1 MANSGINTNISHQHA
16 DTAIVMADETTKN
29 TSNTAHGFMPKVGVA
44 GTIPISTGTAISNV
58 ATNYGRNKIT
68 NGNFPFWQRGTS
80 LSAGTGGYLA
90 DMWQNYAGGAT
101 IAVSQQAFTVGQ
113 YLDQEAAARIAEGGT
128 GGPSVRKE
136 VRISDQTTAKALI
149 DAIFQDTLGRKASG
163 KEILKYTKNLQAAQ
177 KAAPTITTYATSGGT
192 TTSTTTGGINEQQY
206 LIDQIAGTDEAK
218 TNQVLGYYKT
228 FMDALGGK

>member
-1 MANSGINTNISHQHA
+1 
-16 DTAIVMADETTKN
+16 MADNLFDYNYKTPIVPTGS
-29 TSNTAHGFMPKVGVA
+29 TVSNTAV
-44 GTIPISTGTAISNV
+44 S
-58 ATNYGRNKIT
+58 
-68 NGNFPFWQRGTS
+68 
-80 LSAGTGGYLA
+80 GTGGYQSGVVTANQDANILYNMSEPDRKILA
-90 DMWQNYAGGAT
+90 QRLKNAGYKV
-101 IAVSQQAFTVGQ
+101 AVTGKYSDKLLSAYSTASMKAALQSQMVGQAFTVGQ

>member
-1 MANSGINTNISHQHA
+1 VAENLFEYNYKSP
-16 DTAIVMADETTKN
+16 IVPTGSTV
-29 TSNTAHGFMPKVGVA
+29 SNTAV
-44 GTIPISTGTAISNV
+44 SGTAGYQGATTTANQDASILYNMSDVDRKILAQRLKNAGYKV
-58 ATNYGRNKIT
+58 AVTGKYSDKL
-68 NGNFPFWQRGTS
+68 
-80 LSAGTGGYLA
+80 LSAYSTASMKAAL
-90 DMWQNYAGGAT
+90 Q
-101 IAVSQQAFTVGQ
+101 SQMVGQAFTVGQ
-113 YLDQEAAARIAEGGT
+113 YLDQEAAARIAEGGA

-177 KAAPTITTYATSGGT
+177 KAAPTVTTYGTSGGV
-192 TTSTTTGGINEQQY
+192 TSATTTGGINEQQY

-218 TNQVLGYYKT
+218 SNQVLGYYKT

>member
-1 MANSGINTNISHQHA
+1 VA
-16 DTAIVMADETTKN
+16 DNLFDYNYKTPIVPTGSTV
-29 TSNTAHGFMPKVGVA
+29 SNTAV
-44 GTIPISTGTAISNV
+44 S
-58 ATNYGRNKIT
+58 
-68 NGNFPFWQRGTS
+68 
-80 LSAGTGGYLA
+80 GTGGYQSGVVTANQDANILYNMSEPDRKILA
-90 DMWQNYAGGAT
+90 QRLKNAGYKV
-101 IAVSQQAFTVGQ
+101 AVTGKYSDKLLSAYSTASMKAALQSQMVGQAFTVGQ

-128 GGPSVRKE
+128 GGPKVRKE
-136 VRISDQTTAKALI
+136 TRISDQTTAKALI

-177 KAAPTITTYATSGGT
+177 KAAPTVTTYGTSGGV
-192 TTSTTTGGINEQQY
+192 TSATTTGGIDEQQY

>member
-1 MANSGINTNISHQHA
+1 VA
-16 DTAIVMADETTKN
+16 DNLFDYNYKTPIVPTGSTV
-29 TSNTAHGFMPKVGVA
+29 SNTAV
-44 GTIPISTGTAISNV
+44 S
-58 ATNYGRNKIT
+58 
-68 NGNFPFWQRGTS
+68 
-80 LSAGTGGYLA
+80 GTGGYREGITTTANA
-90 DMWQNYAGGAT
+90 DAAELYNLSEPDRKIIAQRLKNAGYKV
-101 IAVSQQAFTVGQ
+101 AVSGKYSDKLLAAYSSASQKAALQSSLIGQVFTVGQ

-177 KAAPTITTYATSGGT
+177 KAAPTVTTYGTSGGV
-192 TTSTTTGGINEQQY
+192 TSATTTGGINEQQY

>member
-1 MANSGINTNISHQHA
+1 MAENLFEYNYKSP
-16 DTAIVMADETTKN
+16 IVPTGSTV
-29 TSNTAHGFMPKVGVA
+29 SNTAVSGTTGYQGATTTANQDASILYNMSDVDRKILAQRLKNAGYKVAV
-44 GTIPISTGTAISNV
+44 TGKYSD
-58 ATNYGRNKIT
+58 KL
-68 NGNFPFWQRGTS
+68 
-80 LSAGTGGYLA
+80 LSAYSTASMKAAL
-90 DMWQNYAGGAT
+90 Q
-101 IAVSQQAFTVGQ
+101 SQMVGQAFTVGQ
-113 YLDQEAAARIAEGGT
+113 YLDQEAAARIAEGGA

-177 KAAPTITTYATSGGT
+177 KAAPTVTTYETSGGV
-192 TTSTTTGGINEQQY
+192 TSATTTGGINEQQY

>member
-1 MANSGINTNISHQHA
+1 LSNLFDYNYKSP
-16 DTAIVMADETTKN
+16 IVPTGSTV
-29 TSNTAHGFMPKVGVA
+29 SNTAVSGTTGYQSGLTTTANADATLLYNLSEPDRKIIAQRLKNAGYKV
-44 GTIPISTGTAISNV
+44 
-58 ATNYGRNKIT
+58 
-68 NGNFPFWQRGTS
+68 
-80 LSAGTGGYLA
+80 
-90 DMWQNYAGGAT
+90 
-101 IAVSQQAFTVGQ
+101 AVSGKYSDKLLAAYSSASQKAALQSSLVGQPFTVGQ
-113 YLDQEAAARIAEGGT
+113 YLDQEAAARIAEGGS
-128 GGPSVRKE
+128 GPSVRKE

-177 KAAPTITTYATSGGT
+177 KAAPTVTTYATSGGT
-192 TTSTTTGGINEQQY
+192 TSSTTTGGINEQQY

>member
-1 MANSGINTNISHQHA
+1 MSNLFDYSYKSP
-16 DTAIVMADETTKN
+16 IVPTGSTV
-29 TSNTAHGFMPKVGVA
+29 SNTAVSGTTGYQSGLTTTANADATLLYNLSEPDRKIIAQRLKNAGYKV
-44 GTIPISTGTAISNV
+44 
-58 ATNYGRNKIT
+58 
-68 NGNFPFWQRGTS
+68 
-80 LSAGTGGYLA
+80 
-90 DMWQNYAGGAT
+90 
-101 IAVSQQAFTVGQ
+101 AVSGKYSDKLLAAYSSAAQKAALQSSLIGQPFTVGQ
-113 YLDQEAAARIAEGGT
+113 YLDQEAAAKIAEGGS
-128 GGPSVRKE
+128 GPSVRKE

-177 KAAPTITTYATSGGT
+177 KAAPTVTTYATSGGT
-192 TTSTTTGGINEQQY
+192 TSSTTTGGINEQQY